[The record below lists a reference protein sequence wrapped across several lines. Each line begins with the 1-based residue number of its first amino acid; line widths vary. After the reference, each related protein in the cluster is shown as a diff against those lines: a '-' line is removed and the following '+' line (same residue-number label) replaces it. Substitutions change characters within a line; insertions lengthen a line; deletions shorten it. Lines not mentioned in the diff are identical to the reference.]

1 MQGAEKTK
9 CSEERFYLGHA
20 PQELVEESNRF
31 RKQRR
36 QRQRANL
43 LRKTRETEFRY
54 YCSLCL
60 IIRDENEYLEEWL
73 RWHLDIGVEHF
84 YIYDHGSKQSVRKF
98 VNGLGREIAEKVTV
112 IDWSGKHKDAQPDAY
127 NDCLNRFRGESR
139 WIGFVDTDEQIEV
152 KTGQSLPEF
161 LKGYERYAGL
171 FAIWVTYG
179 ANGQEK
185 QTEGLL
191 RERFTEVSHGD
202 KWAEHVGKV
211 IVQPMY
217 MTDMVIHNGKAADGF
232 EIVDE
237 EKRKIYN
244 YSLLTEY
251 PTRNKI
257 CVNHYYT
264 KSYEEWMNKLRRGS
278 GHAKFSRRY
287 EEFFNINPEMEYCRE
302 NIEIYQ
308 QYEEFE

>member
-1 MQGAEKTK
+1 MRVK
-9 CSEERFYLGHA
+9 
-20 PQELVEESNRF
+20 
-31 RKQRR
+31 
-36 QRQRANL
+36 L

-60 IIRDENEYLEEWL
+60 IIRDENEYLAEWL
-73 RWHLDIGVEHF
+73 RWHLDVGVEHF
-84 YIYDHGSKQSVRKF
+84 YIYDHGSKQPVLEF
-98 VNGLGREIAEKVTV
+98 VDGLGREIAEKVTV

-127 NDCLNRFRGESR
+127 NDCLNKFRGESR

-152 KTGQSLPEF
+152 KTGQSLPEL

-171 FAIWVTYG
+171 FSIWVTYG

-185 QTEGLL
+185 QTKGLL

-202 KWAEHVGKV
+202 RWAENVGKL
-211 IVQPMY
+211 IAQPMY

-232 EIVDE
+232 EVVNE
-237 EKRKIYN
+237 EQRKIYN
-244 YSLLTEY
+244 YSLFAEY

-264 KSYEEWMNKLRRGS
+264 KSYEEWMSKLRRGS

-287 EEFFNINPEMEYCRE
+287 EEFFKINPEMEYCRE

-308 QYEEFE
+308 QYEQFE